1 MCTETS
7 LASHSRETSALR
19 CLSAPR
25 GRAAC
30 LCRAWGRAMKGMGRG
45 QTRAGKGNI
54 SSVDVMCSLS
64 KGKYLPIWKLP
75 LCGFAHVLTTKNCI
89 IVLKDCTGLAGV
101 LAGGCWEMPKVP
113 VLRWSVC
120 AAKVIWCVIA
130 RVTDWPRVLLLLLG
144 SQHCAA
150 ALEKPCSVPV
160 TNIPLGMITRVPF
173 LYSCWVCADKLTM
186 PPHQTAQEGFSTQ
199 GSVLTVRQP
208 DVRHP
213 DLWHQGMCTHR
224 CGTKQVLFLNVS
236 EILYLVLEKKCS
248 TPFFSNLF
256 ITWET
261 LWKVQTKLKYN
272 DTTEDLLC
280 MWAFWTVGGSWFWTG
295 GVIVI
300 IGQHFWSTNLQGK
313 FKI

>member
-1 MCTETS
+1 MPFCS
-7 LASHSRETSALR
+7 
-19 CLSAPR
+19 PR
-25 GRAAC
+25 
-30 LCRAWGRAMKGMGRG
+30 KG
-45 QTRAGKGNI
+45 
-54 SSVDVMCSLS
+54 C
-64 KGKYLPIWKLP
+64 LP
-75 LCGFAHVLTTKNCI
+75 LQGVGKSHEGDGQRSDPGGQREHSFCRWDVLLVKGQILCNLKASTSWFCSCFGYYI
-89 IVLKDCTGLAGV
+89 AVFKDCTGLAGV

-150 ALEKPCSVPV
+150 TLETPCSVPV

-173 LYSCWVCADKLTM
+173 LHSCWVCADKLTM
-186 PPHQTAQEGFSTQ
+186 PPHQTAQEGFRTQ